1 MTEEQ
6 SFIEEL
12 LKEAEEKELQMTKS
26 LVDLLLIEISKLNEQ
41 IKSIQSEAE
50 EEIGVI
56 NQWAQRKVGKLIE
69 KISFYEIRL
78 ERFIREQGVKTIE
91 LPNGTIKIRKSPDK
105 VEITDPQIFI
115 SNAAPELLRIIPETV
130 KPDIN
135 KIKSF
140 IKLKGI
146 IPPGVKYEE
155 GREQF
160 TYKLTNKGEQQ

>member
-1 MTEEQ
+1 MTEEK

-26 LVDLLLIEISKLNEQ
+26 LIDLLLIEIAKLNEQ

-50 EEIGVI
+50 EEINII
-56 NQWAQRKVGKLIE
+56 NQWAQRKVSKLVD
-69 KISFYEIRL
+69 KISFFEARL

-91 LPNGTIKIRKSPDK
+91 LPNGTLKIRKSPDK
-105 VEITDPQIFI
+105 VEIADTQLFM
-115 SNAAPELLRIIPETV
+115 SNATPDLLRVIPETV
-130 KPDIN
+130 KPDLN
-135 KIKSF
+135 KIKTF
-140 IKLKGI
+140 IKLKGT

-155 GREQF
+155 GKEQF

>member
-26 LVDLLLIEISKLNEQ
+26 LVDLLLIEISKLNDQ

-50 EEIGVI
+50 AEINI
-56 NQWAQRKVGKLIE
+56 IQQWAERKISKLID
-69 KISFYEIRL
+69 KISFYEVRL

-91 LPNGTIKIRKSPDK
+91 LPNGTLKIRKSQDK
-105 VEITDPQIFI
+105 IEITDAQLFM
-115 SNAAPELLRIIPETV
+115 SNAIPELLRIIPETV

-135 KIKSF
+135 KIKAYV
-140 IKLKGI
+140 KQKGI
-146 IPPGVKYEE
+146 IPPGIKYEE
-155 GREQF
+155 GKDQF

>member
-26 LVDLLLIEISKLNEQ
+26 LVDLLLIEISKLNDQ
-41 IKSIQSEAE
+41 IKAIQSEAE
-50 EEIGVI
+50 AEINI
-56 NQWAQRKVGKLIE
+56 IQQWAERKISKLID
-69 KISFYEIRL
+69 KISFYEVRL

-91 LPNGTIKIRKSPDK
+91 LPNGTLKIRKSQDK
-105 VEITDPQIFI
+105 IEITDAQLFM
-115 SNAAPELLRIIPETV
+115 SNAIPELLRIIPEIV

-135 KIKSF
+135 KIKAYV
-140 IKLKGI
+140 KQKGI
-146 IPPGVKYEE
+146 IPPGIKYEE
-155 GREQF
+155 GKDQF